1 MIKELE
7 DDLNNI
13 SKQLSDSIDQS
24 SVQEL
29 FGENELKGKII
40 KELND
45 QLNQSKLE
53 LSQLQNQSV
62 DISNYNSLYLLNYF
76 VEFTTLT
83 NYTQIQKQRYKKFKF

>member
-83 NYTQIQKQRYKKFKF
+83 NYTQI

>member
-76 VEFTTLT
+76 VEFMTLT
-83 NYTQIQKQRYKKFKF
+83 NYTQI